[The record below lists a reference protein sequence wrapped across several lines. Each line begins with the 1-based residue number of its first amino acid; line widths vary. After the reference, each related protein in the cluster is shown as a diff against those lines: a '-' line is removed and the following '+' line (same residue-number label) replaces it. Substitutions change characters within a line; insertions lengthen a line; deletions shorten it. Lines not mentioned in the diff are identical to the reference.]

1 MGGDV
6 SELVVL
12 AFVRKQAEQAIWNK
26 PVSSTSFMASISGP
40 TFRFL
45 PCWNSCFDFLQ

>member
-26 PVSSTSFMASISGP
+26 PVSTFFLVVSTS
-40 TFRFL
+40 
-45 PCWNSCFDFLQ
+45 SCFDFLPWLPLMVDYNL